1 MLHPRL
7 VTLLFAAAIA
17 TGSSLAVAS
26 PSQAAVPGI
35 YRLQSNVSGK
45 CLQPVNGSLGAAI
58 VQETCNG
65 SVAQQWTQETSRYY
79 SHADWFVN
87 SSSQLCLDARGGDTD
102 GTPIEQWTC
111 DKISNELW
119 TSGVGD
125 TMTNE
130 QLVSD
135 VSPYRKDE
143 CISTPGLANGD
154 AMVLYSCGPMSI
166 TPSEYW
172 SFTVI

>member
-1 MLHPRL
+1 MPHPRL

-26 PSQAAVPGI
+26 PSQANTVFGI
-35 YRLQSNVSGK
+35 YQLQSNESGK

-65 SVAQQWTQETSRYY
+65 SVAQQWTQETSPYY
-79 SHADWFVN
+79 SKADWYVN
-87 SSSQLCLDARGGDTD
+87 SSSRLCLDARGGDTN

-119 TSGVGD
+119 TFGVGD
-125 TMTNE
+125 TPTSE

-135 VSPYRKDE
+135 VSPYHKDK

-154 AMVLYSCGPMSI
+154 AMVLYSGTPA

-172 SFTVI
+172 SLTAI